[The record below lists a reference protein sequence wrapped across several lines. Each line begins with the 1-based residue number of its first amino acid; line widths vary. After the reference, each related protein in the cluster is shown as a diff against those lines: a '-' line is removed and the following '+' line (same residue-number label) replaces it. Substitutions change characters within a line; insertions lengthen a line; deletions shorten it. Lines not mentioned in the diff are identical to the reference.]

1 MRYVIFAVLAL
12 SLSSLTSF
20 ALAETCPSVD
30 AIKHQ
35 AFGSQWKMYDTGS
48 DKAISDERLAQALK
62 SIDQLSLAEWS
73 ETKDH
78 TGIVRCY
85 YRDKHGSHLEAYLA
99 NTHYRPDNSRHVW
112 YSVTGHLHCAAGV
125 DQCVFTNTNTK
136 LVEAKR

>member
-1 MRYVIFAVLAL
+1 MRCAIFAVLAL
-12 SLSSLTSF
+12 TLSSLTSL

-35 AFGSQWKMYDTGS
+35 TWGNQWKMYDTGS
-48 DKAISDERLAQALK
+48 NKPVSDAHLAQALK

-78 TGIVRCY
+78 MGTIRCY
-85 YRDKHGSHLEAYLA
+85 YRDKHGSSLEAYLA
-99 NTHYRPDNSRHVW
+99 NTHYRPDNSQHVW

-125 DQCVFTNTNTK
+125 DQCIFTNKTTK